1 VTARDPDQEKLEA
14 AAILERAA
22 GRAQAMGLHYAG
34 AVTPQEAHELRELG
48 AAKIVDVRTPM
59 EWQEVGHPLDVPL
72 VEWPRAGGPQA
83 YAAFI
88 DGLRAQFDPDE
99 KLLFICRSGVR
110 SHYAAE
116 LAARAGFR
124 NTYNVLEGFEGEQ
137 GAGHNGWRTA
147 GLPWKK
153 G

>member
-1 VTARDPDQEKLEA
+1 VTARDPDLDKLEA

-22 GRAQAMGLHYAG
+22 ARAQAMGLHYAG
-34 AVTPQEAHELRELG
+34 AVTPQEAYELREVG

-59 EWQEVGHPLDVPL
+59 EWREIGHPLEAPL
-72 VEWPRAGGPQA
+72 IEWPRAGGPEA
-83 YAAFI
+83 WGAFI
-88 DGLRAQFDPDE
+88 EGLRAQFDPGE

-116 LAARAGFR
+116 LAARAGFG

-137 GAGHNGWRTA
+137 GAGHNGWRAA